1 MKRVTYAE
9 TSLLLDDDAADW
21 LLEYARALGTVD
33 GTDTV
38 SLRGLNRTG
47 EHVEATFLLNA
58 STQLVAESARGAETP
73 PPNDEVVRYM
83 QDRVAVII
91 APPPALPD
99 DWNRRFEAD

>member
-9 TSLLLDDDAADW
+9 MSLLLDDDAADW
-21 LLEYARALGTVD
+21 LIEYARALGTVD

-38 SLRGLNRTG
+38 SLRGLNRAG
-47 EHVEATFLLNA
+47 EHVQATFLLNA

-99 DWNRRFEAD
+99 DWNRRLETD